1 MKLAAFACMTAVAL
15 ALAAPVSAQT
25 GSTSATTATQSN
37 GAQDTGPSSTGTPG
51 TAPDNSGTAVKG
63 QTSPT
68 GTGANDTMSNAG
80 TTAAAGGSGSAT
92 DAMPGGSTNASM
104 TSSASPDTCQG
115 MMDKMNAMSGKQ
127 SAGVTSQIKAAEKAH
142 AKGQEKSCMSHMR
155 KAMAGI
161 H

>member
-1 MKLAAFACMTAVAL
+1 MRLVSFACMTTVAL

-25 GSTSATTATQSN
+25 GSSSSSTAATQTTGTQSN
-37 GAQDTGPSSTGTPG
+37 GTSQDTGPSSTGTPG

-63 QTSPT
+63 QASPT
-68 GTGANDTMSNAG
+68 GAGANDNMSNAAMSS
-80 TTAAAGGSGSAT
+80 TPGGSGSV
-92 DAMPGGSTNASM
+92 TNASM
-104 TSSASPDTCQG
+104 TSSPDTCQG

-142 AKGQEKSCMSHMR
+142 AKGQEKSCMTHMR
-155 KAMAGI
+155 KAMSGI